1 MGGDRVRHARVRTEC
16 GLCYGT
22 PAGVGSAAAGRAR
35 CGPSALDLCAAR
47 RSGWVSS
54 LERGGASATAST
66 PRTAERIN
74 VTVSIVAAVSSG
86 GVESGP
92 ASSPRAR
99 LQAHLEDLVRP
110 GRGAQ
115 PLTPVHQHDQSR
127 SSWAGGLVV
136 GGATRGQRRP
146 VEQGSHRQLCSG
158 RAALRYRRRA
168 DGTARP
174 PVVRQRRAVARSL
187 HANAPV
193 RHLRGSGPGAPPRP
207 FAEAFTRPRC
217 FACIRIGTLRLW

>member
-1 MGGDRVRHARVRTEC
+1 MLRHACRCWICRSGPGEGWPV
-16 GLCYGT
+16 
-22 PAGVGSAAAGRAR
+22 RAR
-35 CGPSALDLCAAR
+35 SVRCETLRLGEFAGGR
-47 RSGWVSS
+47 RRVGH
-54 LERGGASATAST
+54 LEHPADRRADQRHG
-66 PRTAERIN
+66 
-74 VTVSIVAAVSSG
+74 VIVATVSSG

-99 LQAHLEDLVRP
+99 LHAHLEDLVRP

-136 GGATRGQRRP
+136 GAATRGQRRP

-193 RHLRGSGPGAPPRP
+193 RHLCGSGPGAPPRP